1 MGEKRKGFI
10 VFFDIAESLEAFNDE
25 ETGRIFRAMIAYAKN
40 GEELPLPDREAIA
53 FGFIKPQ
60 LERDGERYADIC
72 AKRKAAIEARWNNEK
87 NTNDT
92 NEYKSIQKIQM
103 NTNDT
108 KTNTKTK
115 TDTNTDT
122 KTSTNTNTNTNTESV
137 LPHKPPKGAEPQKR
151 FIAPTVEMVA
161 EYCRERNNGVDA
173 QRFVDYYSSNGWKV
187 GGRGAMKDWKAA
199 VRTWEGN
206 GYGGGATKPAS
217 TDAAPVNKYAPKEGT
232 IAAASFNH
240 MLERSKQYAA
250 EREATE

>member
-1 MGEKRKGFI
+1 
-10 VFFDIAESLEAFNDE
+10 
-25 ETGRIFRAMIAYAKN
+25 
-40 GEELPLPDREAIA
+40 
-53 FGFIKPQ
+53 
-60 LERDGERYADIC
+60 
-72 AKRKAAIEARWNNEK
+72 
-87 NTNDT
+87 
-92 NEYKSIQKIQM
+92 
-103 NTNDT
+103 
-108 KTNTKTK
+108 
-115 TDTNTDT
+115 
-122 KTSTNTNTNTNTESV
+122 
-137 LPHKPPKGAEPQKR
+137 
-151 FIAPTVEMVA
+151 MVA

>member
-1 MGEKRKGFI
+1 
-10 VFFDIAESLEAFNDE
+10 
-25 ETGRIFRAMIAYAKN
+25 MIAYAKN

-72 AKRKAAIEARWNNEK
+72 AKRKAAIEARWEREK
-87 NTNDT
+87 GSENTNDT

-108 KTNTKTK
+108 KTNTNTK
-115 TDTNTDT
+115 TDTKEKT
-122 KTSTNTNTNTNTESV
+122 KTNTNTESI
-137 LPHKPPKGAEPQKR
+137 LPPKPPKGAEPQKR
-151 FIAPTVEMVA
+151 FVAPTVEMVA

-173 QRFVDYYSSNGWKV
+173 QRFVDYYSANGWKV
-187 GGRGAMKDWKAA
+187 GGRSAMKDWKAA

-206 GYGGGATKPAS
+206 GYGGGAAKPAP

-232 IAAASFNH
+232 VAAASFNR
-240 MLERSKQYAA
+240 MLERAKQHAT

>member
-10 VFFDIAESLEAFNDE
+10 VFFDIAESLEAFDDA

-72 AKRKAAIEARWNNEK
+72 AKRKAAIESRWNAEK
-87 NTNDT
+87 IQMNTNDT

-108 KTNTKTK
+108 NTNTKTK
-115 TDTNTDT
+115 TDT
-122 KTSTNTNTNTNTESV
+122 KENTNTNTESV
-137 LPHKPPKGAEPQKR
+137 LPPKPPTGGTAQKR
-151 FIAPTVEMVA
+151 FTPPTVEMVA

-173 QRFVDYYSSNGWKV
+173 QRFVDYYSANGWKV
-187 GGRGAMKDWKAA
+187 GGRSAMKDWKAA

-206 GYGGGATKPAS
+206 GYGSATVS
-217 TDAAPVNKYAPKEGT
+217 TQKTEAAPVNKYAPPEGT
-232 IAAASFNH
+232 VASKSFNK
-240 MLERSKQYAA
+240 MLERARGCAA

>member
-10 VFFDIAESLEAFNDE
+10 VFFDVAESLEAFNDE

-72 AKRKAAIEARWNNEK
+72 AKRKAAIEARWEREK
-87 NTNDT
+87 GAENTNDTNDT

-108 KTNTKTK
+108 KTNTNTK
-115 TDTNTDT
+115 TDT
-122 KTSTNTNTNTNTESV
+122 KEKTNTNTESI
-137 LPHKPPKGAEPQKR
+137 LPPKPPTVGSAQKR
-151 FIAPTVEMVA
+151 FSPPTVEMVA
-161 EYCRERNNGVDA
+161 EYCKERHNGVDA

-206 GYGGGATKPAS
+206 GYGGGTAKPAP
-217 TDAAPVNKYAPKEGT
+217 TDSAPVNKYAPKEGT
-232 IAAASFNH
+232 VAAAGFNR
-240 MLERSKQYAA
+240 MLERAKQYAA
-250 EREATE
+250 EREATK